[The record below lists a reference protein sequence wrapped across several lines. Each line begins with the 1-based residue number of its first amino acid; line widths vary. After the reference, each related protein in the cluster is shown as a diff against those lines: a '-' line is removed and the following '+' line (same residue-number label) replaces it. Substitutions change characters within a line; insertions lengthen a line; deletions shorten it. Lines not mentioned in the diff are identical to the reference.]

1 MKKGLVLGGLLV
13 LLLGAIAYAETVYVR
28 ARSAS
33 LREGRSSLDRV
44 VTRVGLGEALEIL
57 DREEGW
63 LLVKTEEGEE
73 GWIFGRNVSDER
85 PSGGNSLLSRLGRG
99 FRGEA
104 AEVAASAGA
113 RGLDKTAEAYADR
126 TGVSLEHVAAINR
139 VEKFLLSDE
148 EVDRFL
154 LEGGVGEFNR

>member
-1 MKKGLVLGGLLV
+1 M
-13 LLLGAIAYAETVYVR
+13 
-28 ARSAS
+28 
-33 LREGRSSLDRV
+33 
-44 VTRVGLGEALEIL
+44 
-57 DREEGW
+57 
-63 LLVKTEEGEE
+63 
-73 GWIFGRNVSDER
+73 
-85 PSGGNSLLSRLGRG
+85 
-99 FRGEA
+99 
-104 AEVAASAGA
+104 AASAGA